1 MKKSFLNQTFNT
13 LKRVGQTASVASLSA
28 MRIARGDKL
37 DAQLLKENFEQL
49 GATYIKI
56 GQFIASTPSLFPRQY
71 VEAFQG
77 TLDQTT
83 PLSYG
88 YIEGVLRAE
97 LEKDGKK
104 LEDIF
109 SQIDKSPLAS
119 ASIAQVHA
127 ATLKSGEN
135 VVLKVQKPNVD
146 TVINTDLG
154 VLYGLSK
161 ILEKLTPTMKFA
173 SLAPI
178 IDEIRLRMRAETNF
192 IQEAENIEAFQQFL
206 IATKNQKVVAPQVY
220 HALSTKK
227 VLVMERLYGVSMV
240 DVDAMRRYCAD
251 PAQVMADTLNTWF
264 ASLMFCNSF
273 HADLHAGNLMLLQD
287 GRIGFID
294 FGIVGKLEPE
304 AWQACM
310 AMMDSFGQEDYDA
323 MARHM
328 VDMGMTYGKGK
339 VDIDHLAKD
348 LKNMMSLVLA
358 EENTFIGKTLNDP
371 SVVKDHAEDLNK
383 MMLEIV
389 EVGKRHGLHFPRD
402 FALLTKQ
409 MLYFD
414 RFMKVLAPDMDMFKD
429 RRIHMVE

>member
-1 MKKSFLNQTFNT
+1 MKKSFLSQSFSTI
-13 LKRVGQTASVASLSA
+13 KRVGQTASVASLSA
-28 MRIARGDKL
+28 MRIARGEKL

-71 VEAFQG
+71 VEAFADC
-77 TLDQTT
+77 LDQTA

-88 YIEGVLRAE
+88 YIEGVLRDE
-97 LEKDGKK
+97 LENEGKK

-109 SQIDKSPLAS
+109 THIEKLPLAS
-119 ASIAQVHA
+119 ASIAQVHS
-127 ATLKSGEN
+127 ATLKSGET
-135 VVLKVQKPNVD
+135 VVVKVQKPDVG
-146 TVINTDLG
+146 TVIATDLG
-154 VLYGLSK
+154 VLYGMSK

-178 IDEIRLRMRAETNF
+178 VDEIRLRMAAETNF
-192 IQEAENIEAFQQFL
+192 IQEAQNIEAFQQFL
-206 IATKNQKVVAPQVY
+206 TRTNNKKVVAPRVY
-220 HALSTKK
+220 HHLSTKK

-240 DVDAMRRYCAD
+240 DVDAMRHYCDD

-264 ASLMFCNSF
+264 ASLMLCNSF
-273 HADLHAGNLMLLQD
+273 HADLHAGNLMLLED

-294 FGIVGKLEPE
+294 FGIVGKLEPA

-310 AMMDSFGQEDYDA
+310 GMTESFGREDYFD

-328 VDMGMTYGKGK
+328 VDMGMTHGKGK
-339 VDIDHLAKD
+339 VDIDRLAKD
-348 LKNMMSLVLA
+348 LKNMMSMVLA
-358 EENTFIGKTLNDP
+358 EENEFIGKTLNDP
-371 SVVKDHAEDLNK
+371 SMVKDHANELNK

-389 EVGKRHGLHFPRD
+389 EIGKRHGLHFPRD